1 MAGIA
6 PASMSSPV
14 PVRLQLPQPWSGGL
28 LRAFQSGNC
37 QRRDTP
43 RGRRHR
49 SGTSC
54 TNGSPGE
61 PVSIKNITTI
71 QGLYIGLDGGGDR
84 FFGQPFDHLSWQ
96 SWHCVW
102 SFPVKRFQGDPAR
115 SIEEE
120 RLAGLSQGISWT
132 ITAGVRYTKLVRVSH
147 GKNMQIST
155 MGMMGGLANGLQVI
169 DSFCSDRA
177 RQSISEA
184 SASSGLGRAGGA
196 EEGRV
201 DHTYARISSACI
213 LHIDG
218 TRPAGI
224 AA

>member
-1 MAGIA
+1 M
-6 PASMSSPV
+6 
-14 PVRLQLPQPWSGGL
+14 
-28 LRAFQSGNC
+28 
-37 QRRDTP
+37 
-43 RGRRHR
+43 
-49 SGTSC
+49 
-54 TNGSPGE
+54 
-61 PVSIKNITTI
+61 SIKNITTI

-132 ITAGVRYTKLVRVSH
+132 ITAGVRYRKLVRVSH
-147 GKNMQIST
+147 GKNMQIAT
-155 MGMMGGLANGLQVI
+155 MGMMGGHANGLQVI